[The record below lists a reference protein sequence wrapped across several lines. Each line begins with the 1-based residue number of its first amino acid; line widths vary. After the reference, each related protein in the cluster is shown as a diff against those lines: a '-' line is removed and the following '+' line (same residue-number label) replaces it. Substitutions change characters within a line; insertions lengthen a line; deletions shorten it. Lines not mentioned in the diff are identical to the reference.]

1 MCFLLGHRSTLA
13 KATLLLLALALTCT
27 TTAQPTWRFHLA
39 FEDGTGAK
47 DTLWLL
53 YDTTAHLFYSG
64 GQPIV
69 DYDLGEGPTDM
80 SDGLFHVFT
89 LNALMDS
96 TNTVATPYS
105 WFPMFETGNTIDAIN
120 WTPPMTITW
129 DTSLFHAPYL
139 PYDQGHIGL
148 AVMNGLAFSQFNDGS
163 LDFGMLS
170 MLIRDSVQI
179 DFLSEYLFT
188 FAVYFDAV
196 DDVAVAEHDPGRT
209 PLRVWPNPAHTVVH
223 IESPGSR
230 VQELFISDVAGRQLL
245 ELAYPGTTGPLDV
258 STLGPGT
265 YFITLRTNQ
274 NQRYHATLQKI
285 P

>member
-1 MCFLLGHRSTLA
+1 MRHLI
-13 KATLLLLALALTCT
+13 LLLALALACT

-39 FEDGTGAK
+39 FEDGTGAR
-47 DTLWLL
+47 DTIWMI
-53 YDTTAHLFYSG
+53 YDTSATVGSDF
-64 GQPIV
+64 QPQV
-69 DYDLGEGPTDM
+69 DYALGEGDAQLDYTR
-80 SDGLFHVFT
+80 FNVFT
-89 LNALMDS
+89 WNWDGDS
-96 TNTVATPYS
+96 TKIHAYPYTE
-105 WFPMFETGNTIDAIN
+105 FPNFDGTIIDAIN

-148 AVMNGLAFSQFNDGS
+148 AVMNGLAFSQFNDGT

-179 DFLSEYLFT
+179 DFLSEYLFA

-196 DDVAVAEHDPGRT
+196 DDIAVAEHDSGRT
-209 PLRVWPNPAHTVVH
+209 TLRVWPNPAHAVVH